1 MALKRDE
8 APIIVKRRKR
18 RHEAAHGSQTW
29 KIALADFMTSMF
41 IIFMLLWLIKISSPE
56 TRAGIAEYFSPASPS
71 RSSSGS
77 GKPLGGADISSPGP
91 FRSPASVLGPQ
102 GGGPAT
108 PDTGNGNSKIDG
120 FMGSVIRPMGDR
132 ATSITEEIKG
142 RPADL
147 QNQEILAT
155 QIRRTILN
163 SPSVRNE
170 IANVKFDTSPQG
182 LRIELVDTNRTPMFA
197 AASSQPSATA
207 RDLLANLVQQLAL
220 LPNQIVIEGHTDST
234 DYKGDKKGYSNWEL
248 SSDRANAARR
258 MMIELGIDP
267 KRIQGVAGFADTRP
281 LREDAPT
288 DPSNRRLSI
297 LLLNDQA
304 EFDNSAASQQPLPI
318 EAPPPAPE
326 GRLIQ

>member
-1 MALKRDE
+1 MALKSEE
-8 APIIVKRRKR
+8 APIIIKRHKRK
-18 RHEAAHGSQTW
+18 HGAVHGSQTW

-41 IIFMLLWLIKISSPE
+41 IIFLLLWLIKISSPE

-71 RSSSGS
+71 RSASGS
-77 GKPLGGADISSPGP
+77 GKPLGGAEISTPGP
-91 FRSPASVLGPQ
+91 FRSPASILGPR

-108 PDTGNGNSKIDG
+108 PDTGNGNSQIDG
-120 FMGSVIRPMGDR
+120 FMGSVVRPMDNR
-132 ATSITEEIKG
+132 ATTITEEIKG

-163 SPSVRNE
+163 SPSLKNQ

-197 AASSQPSATA
+197 AGSNQPSEAA
-207 RDLLANLVQQLAL
+207 KELIRNLVQQLAKI
-220 LPNQIVIEGHTDST
+220 PNQIVIEGHTDSL
-234 DYKGDKKGYSNWEL
+234 DYKGEKKGYSNWEL
-248 SSDRANAARR
+248 SADRANAARR
-258 MMIELGIDP
+258 LMIELGVEP
-267 KRIQGVAGFADTRP
+267 ERIRGVAGFADTKP
-281 LREDAPT
+281 LQEDNPT

-297 LLLNDQA
+297 LLLSPQA
-304 EFDNSAASQQPLPI
+304 EFDNSAASQQPLPA
-318 EAPPPAPE
+318 ELPPPAPE